1 MIPAIA
7 LILMRSFFILRFVET
22 ILRRIRFVFRFNN
35 VIFTTAAAQDTDT
48 KQIME
53 HRQHGRLRGY
63 MDQVKI
69 GKFIADLRK
78 EKGLTQ
84 RELAETMGVSDKT
97 ISKWE
102 CGNGMPEMSMLMPL
116 CKVLEINVNELLSGE
131 RLSEDSYSR
140 KAEENIMNLIQEKE
154 DSKRQNKKHFI
165 GAVLTVVLP
174 IFVVFLAIT
183 WSLFLARGFD
193 GVKEGFNDL
202 SSSTDV
208 LVTMLVI
215 TVLMMSAT
223 RLWIPFFRSFGIVFG
238 RRDYTFSE
246 MKEAVIALHLM
257 GNVWMVTGILIT
269 FIELFMIL
277 FYFSWRGDF
286 MMIWGLQFAISILS
300 LVYSLLGKLIL
311 LPIQSRV
318 EIEALRI
325 GHQS

>member
-1 MIPAIA
+1 
-7 LILMRSFFILRFVET
+7 
-22 ILRRIRFVFRFNN
+22 
-35 VIFTTAAAQDTDT
+35 
-48 KQIME
+48 ME
-53 HRQHGRLRGY
+53 HRQNGRMRGN

-116 CKVLEINVNELLSGE
+116 CRVLGINVNELLSGE

-154 DSKRQNKKHFI
+154 ERNRQSKRQVI
-165 GAVLTVVLP
+165 GAVFTILLPVFVVL
-174 IFVVFLAIT
+174 LAIV
-183 WSLFLARGFD
+183 WSLFLARGVD
-193 GVKEGFNDL
+193 GVKYGFNDL
-202 SSSTDV
+202 SSSTDS
-208 LVTMLVI
+208 LGTMLCI

-223 RLWIPFFRSFGIVFG
+223 RLWTPFFRSFGIVFG

-246 MKEAVIALHLM
+246 MKESAVALHLM
-257 GNVWMVTGILIT
+257 GNVWMVTGILIMLVN
-269 FIELFMIL
+269 LFMVG
-277 FYFSWRGDF
+277 FYFPGRVEDF
-286 MMIWGLQFAISILS
+286 WMEFSILGIQFAISILS
-300 LVYSLLGKLIL
+300 LVYSFLGKLIL

-318 EIEALRI
+318 EIAALKTS
-325 GHQS
+325 HLS

>member
-1 MIPAIA
+1 
-7 LILMRSFFILRFVET
+7 
-22 ILRRIRFVFRFNN
+22 
-35 VIFTTAAAQDTDT
+35 
-48 KQIME
+48 
-53 HRQHGRLRGY
+53 

-84 RELAETMGVSDKT
+84 RELAETVGVSDKT

-116 CKVLEINVNELLSGE
+116 CRVLGINVNELLSGE
-131 RLSEDSYSR
+131 RLSDDSYSR

-154 DSKRQNKKHFI
+154 ESKRQSKKHVI
-165 GAVLTVVLP
+165 GATLTVVLP
-174 IFVVFLAIT
+174 IFVVLLVIT
-183 WSLFLARGFD
+183 WTLFLSRGAD

-202 SSSTDV
+202 SSSIDA
-208 LVTMLVI
+208 LLAMSVI
-215 TVLMMSAT
+215 TALMMSAT

-246 MKEAVIALHLM
+246 MKESVIALHLM
-257 GNVWMVTGILIT
+257 GNVWVVTGILIT
-269 FIELFMIL
+269 LIGLFMIL

-286 MMIWGLQFAISILS
+286 METWGIQFAISILS
-300 LVYSLLGKLIL
+300 LVYGLLGKLIL

-318 EIEALRI
+318 EISALRI
-325 GHQS
+325 NYLSQ